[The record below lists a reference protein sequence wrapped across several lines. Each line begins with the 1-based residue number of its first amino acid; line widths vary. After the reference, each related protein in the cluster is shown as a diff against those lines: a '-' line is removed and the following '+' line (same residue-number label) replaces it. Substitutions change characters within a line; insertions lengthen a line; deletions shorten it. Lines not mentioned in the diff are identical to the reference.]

1 MHRPKAY
8 ALSQQGDKAVERSRP
23 ADEATAPVKRKS
35 RTLTPAA
42 YKKAATLEKHVQQ
55 AVTQFLE
62 LDGWRAIRTEHAI
75 ERNERG
81 DFKRKVGEKA
91 MPDYLYIQYSED
103 VSERQRLFFNM
114 TEAQIR
120 AEVDVLWIEF
130 KRPGEQ
136 PRTEQVHWIEAERRR
151 GALVMVVD
159 DIDWFIAWYKTSG
172 LQRR

>member
-8 ALSQQGDKAVERSRP
+8 VLAQQGDKAVERSRP
-23 ADEATAPVKRKS
+23 ADEATAPVKRKP

-62 LDGWRAIRTEHAI
+62 LDGWRPLRTEHAI

-91 MPDYLYIQYSED
+91 MPDYLYIRYCRHISSMCPD
-103 VSERQRLFFNM
+103 DCPDAS
-114 TEAQIR
+114 
-120 AEVDVLWIEF
+120 VLWIEF

-136 PRTEQVHWIEAERRR
+136 PRTEQVQWIEAERRR

-159 DIDWFIAWYKTSG
+159 DIDQFIAWYRTSG